1 MGILKS
7 QNALIT
13 KEFQREKGQLK
24 MTLEALVRQ
33 NRELKDALI
42 QAHFKERRMN
52 KSASREV
59 LYGDY
64 VIEQHFSYEDLDR
77 AQKKTKKYSEKGRD
91 RLLTEG
97 VYDTEPE
104 E

>member
-1 MGILKS
+1 
-7 QNALIT
+7 
-13 KEFQREKGQLK
+13 
-24 MTLEALVRQ
+24 
-33 NRELKDALI
+33 
-42 QAHFKERRMN
+42 MN

>member
-1 MGILKS
+1 
-7 QNALIT
+7 
-13 KEFQREKGQLK
+13 
-24 MTLEALVRQ
+24 
-33 NRELKDALI
+33 
-42 QAHFKERRMN
+42 MN

-64 VIEQHFSYEDLDR
+64 VIEQHFSDEDLDR